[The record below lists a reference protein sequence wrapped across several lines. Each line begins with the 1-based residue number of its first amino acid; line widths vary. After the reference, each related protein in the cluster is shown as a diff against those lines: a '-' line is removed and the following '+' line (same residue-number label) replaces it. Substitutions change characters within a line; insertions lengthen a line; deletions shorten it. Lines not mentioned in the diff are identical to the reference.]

1 MQLILDNQRKDV
13 EIFPCH
19 SEGTLHDF
27 VMPTGTWK
35 ERCLSKVARAQLTC
49 GHPPGNGSDVGG
61 RETSLKSTVAK
72 EIKISLKTV
81 FGVRINIRLNEP
93 NERESIR

>member
-1 MQLILDNQRKDV
+1 MWSPSW
-13 EIFPCH
+13 E
-19 SEGTLHDF
+19 
-27 VMPTGTWK
+27 W
-35 ERCLSKVARAQLTC
+35 
-49 GHPPGNGSDVGG
+49 SDVGG